1 MLPEHPSNT
10 GLIYMMQTLAMSPET
25 APAAAAKKASS
36 RWSHPVLVPLIYS
49 ILLIVAQLVIHRNPA
64 DYLGPDNDDAMRLVE
79 VRDFLAGQGW
89 FDMMQY
95 RLGLDG
101 GTLMH
106 WSRFIDLPIASLI
119 LFFRMFFS
127 PEGAEAV
134 ALTVWPLMLIL
145 PLMFF
150 MSLAG
155 RRIAGVEGM
164 HFSLI
169 LTALF
174 VLLSPRFVPGSI
186 DHDNVQLGLV
196 ALAVAMLADEKY
208 KPRNFAIAAIALA
221 IQLGIGAET
230 TPFVAVACMAVAC
243 LWAWDGEVFA
253 PAAKAFALT
262 LTIAV
267 SVAFFSLVPPR
278 LYSMVTCDNLSLG
291 FYGIT
296 SAGCVGL
303 LLSAVFASRLSRPWR
318 MVVLAANGAFVFA
331 TTVAIA
337 PQCLR
342 NPLADLDPMLV
353 DLWLNRVTEAQSIF
367 SIAHRQP
374 DTLGAFYA
382 TGFLAMLV
390 CSFRMLRGH
399 RVRLHAVLMALVA
412 INWIVT
418 LVQVRGAEFANL
430 LAILP
435 LALLLAELRRIS
447 VADTKNMRAAFFY
460 VVTALISVPA
470 VWAVGGALALN
481 GIVNGFMA
489 PPAKAEETADCG
501 SREALAPIAGLE
513 PGVIA
518 AASNMGAPLLRFTPH
533 RTLSGP
539 YHRDPD
545 GMLAELHIGLAKPL
559 EAEALLRETHVTL
572 VAFCKGDPQVQLLSE
587 RNPQGLYAQLSAG
600 RVPAYLEPI
609 PASIKSDVRFF
620 RFKPQE

>member
-1 MLPEHPSNT
+1 MV
-10 GLIYMMQTLAMSPET
+10 QTLAMSPEAT
-25 APAAAAKKASS
+25 PAAGKKASS
-36 RWSHPVLVPLIYS
+36 RWSHPFLVPLIYS
-49 ILLIVAQLVIHRNPA
+49 FLLIVAQLVIHRHLT
-64 DYLGPDNDDAMRLVE
+64 DYVGPDNDDAMRLVE

-127 PEGAEAV
+127 PEGAEAA

-145 PLMFF
+145 PLMFS

-164 HFSLI
+164 HFSLL

-174 VLLSPRFVPGSI
+174 VLISPRFVPGSI

-196 ALAVAMLADEKY
+196 ALTVAMLVDEGY
-208 KPRNFAIAAIALA
+208 RPRNFAIAAVALA

-243 LWAWDGEVFA
+243 LWAWDGEAFA
-253 PAAKAFALT
+253 PAARAFALT

-267 SVAFFSLVPPR
+267 SAAFFSLVPPR

-291 FYGIT
+291 FYSII

-303 LLSAVFASRLSRPWR
+303 LLSALFASRLSRPWR
-318 MVVLAANGAFVFA
+318 VVVLAANGALVFA
-331 TTVAIA
+331 TIVAIA

-353 DLWLNRVTEAQSIF
+353 DLWLSRVTEAQSVF
-367 SIAHRQP
+367 SVAHRQP

-382 TGFLAMLV
+382 TSFLAMIV
-390 CSFRMLRGH
+390 CSFRLLRGD
-399 RVRLHAVLMALVA
+399 RGRLHAVLMALIAVNWA
-412 INWIVT
+412 IA
-418 LVQVRGAEFANL
+418 LVQVRGAEFSNL
-430 LAILP
+430 LAIPP

-447 VADTKNMRAAFFY
+447 AADTEDMGAAFFY
-460 VVTALISVPA
+460 VVTALMSVPA
-470 VWAVGGALALN
+470 VWAVGGSL
-481 GIVNGFMA
+481 GHKGFVNSFSVAA
-489 PPAKAEETADCG
+489 PIKGEETADCD

-545 GMLAELHIGLAKPL
+545 GMLAELHIGLAKPQQ
-559 EAEALLRETHVTL
+559 AEVLLREAHVTL
-572 VAFCKGDPQVQLLSE
+572 VAFCKGDPQVELVSE
-587 RNPQGLYAQLSAG
+587 RNPQGLYAQLGAG
-600 RVPAYLEPI
+600 RVPTYLEPI
-609 PASIKSDVRFF
+609 PASTKSDVQFF

>member
-1 MLPEHPSNT
+1 
-10 GLIYMMQTLAMSPET
+10 MSSE
-25 APAAAAKKASS
+25 AVPAARKASS
-36 RWSHPVLVPLIYS
+36 RWSHPILVPLIYG
-49 ILLIVAQLVIHRNPA
+49 ILIIVAQLVIHRHLT
-64 DYLGPDNDDAMRLVE
+64 DYVGPDNDDAMRLVE

-106 WSRFIDLPIASLI
+106 WSRFIDLPIAGLI
-119 LFFRMFFS
+119 VFFRMFFS
-127 PEGAEAV
+127 PEGAEAA

-150 MSLAG
+150 MSLMG

-169 LTALF
+169 LTTFFILF
-174 VLLSPRFVPGSI
+174 SPRFVPGSI

-196 ALAVAMLADEKY
+196 ALTVAMLADENY
-208 KPRNFAIAAIALA
+208 RPRSFAIAAVALA

-243 LWAWDGEVFA
+243 LWAWDGEAFA

-262 LTIAV
+262 MTLAV
-267 SVAFFSLVPPR
+267 GGAFFSLVPPR

-291 FYGIT
+291 FYSIV
-296 SAGCVGL
+296 SVGCVGL
-303 LLSAVFASRLSRPWR
+303 LLAAFFASRLSRIGR
-318 MVVLAANGAFVFA
+318 MVALAAIGAAVFA
-331 TTVAIA
+331 TVVAIA

-353 DLWLNRVTEAQSIF
+353 DLWLSKVTEAQSIF
-367 SIAHRQP
+367 SVFRTQP
-374 DTLGAFYA
+374 DTFAAFYA
-382 TGFLAMLV
+382 TGFLAMIV
-390 CSFRMLRGH
+390 CSFRMLRGD
-399 RVRLHAVLMALVA
+399 RVRLHAVLMALIAVNWA
-412 INWIVT
+412 IT
-418 LVQVRGAEFANL
+418 LVQVRGAEFSNL
-430 LAILP
+430 LAIPP

-447 VADTKNMRAAFFY
+447 AADSEDVGAAFFY
-460 VVTALISVPA
+460 VVTALMSVPA
-470 VWAVGGALALN
+470 VWAVGGALAHK
-481 GIVNGFMA
+481 GVVNSFSVA
-489 PPAKAEETADCG
+489 APAKAEETADCA
-501 SREALAPIAGLE
+501 SREALAPIAGLQ

-545 GMLAELHIGLAKPL
+545 GMLAELHIGLAKPV
-559 EAEALLRETHVTL
+559 EAEVLLREAHVTL
-572 VAFCKGDPQVQLLSE
+572 VAFCKGDPQVGLLSE

-600 RVPAYLEPI
+600 RVPTYLEPI
-609 PASIKSDVRFF
+609 PASAKSDVEFF
-620 RFKPQE
+620 YFKPQK

>member
-1 MLPEHPSNT
+1 VVPEHPSNA
-10 GLIYMMQTLAMSPET
+10 GFIYMVQTLAMSPE
-25 APAAAAKKASS
+25 AAWAAGKKASL

-49 ILLIVAQLVIHRNPA
+49 ILLIVAQLVIHRHLA
-64 DYLGPDNDDAMRLVE
+64 DYVGPDNDDAMRLVE
-79 VRDFLAGQGW
+79 VRDFLAGQSW

-119 LFFRMFFS
+119 LFFRMFFT
-127 PEGAEAV
+127 PEGAEAA

-150 MSLAG
+150 MSIAG
-155 RRIAGVEGM
+155 RRIAGTEGM
-164 HFSLI
+164 HFSLL

-196 ALAVAMLADEKY
+196 ALAIAMLVDEGY
-208 KPRNFAIAAIALA
+208 KPRNFAIAAVALA
-221 IQLGIGAET
+221 TQLGIGAET
-230 TPFVAVACMAVAC
+230 TPFVAVACVAVAC

-267 SVAFFSLVPPR
+267 SIAFFSLVPPR

-291 FYGIT
+291 FYGII

-303 LLSAVFASRLSRPWR
+303 LLSSVFASRLSRPWR
-318 MVVLAANGAFVFA
+318 MVVLAANGAIVFA

-353 DLWLNRVTEAQSIF
+353 ELWLSRVTEAQSIF
-367 SIAHRQP
+367 SIASRQP

-382 TGFLAMLV
+382 TGFVAMLV
-390 CSFRMLRGH
+390 CFFRMLRGD
-399 RVRLHAVLMALVA
+399 RARLHAVLMAVIA
-412 INWIVT
+412 INWIIT

-435 LALLLAELRRIS
+435 LTLLLAELRRIS
-447 VADTKNMRAAFFY
+447 AADTKDIRAALFY
-460 VVTALISVPA
+460 VVTAMISVPA
-470 VWAVGGALALN
+470 VWAVGGALAYK
-481 GIVNGFMA
+481 GIVNGFMVS
-489 PPAKAEETADCG
+489 PANAEETADCA

-559 EAEALLRETHVTL
+559 EAKALLSDAHVTL

-587 RNPQGLYAQLSAG
+587 RSPQGLYAQLSAG
-600 RVPAYLEPI
+600 RVPTYLEPI
-609 PASIKSDVRFF
+609 AASTKSDVQFF
-620 RFKPQE
+620 RFRPQE

>member
-1 MLPEHPSNT
+1 MT
-10 GLIYMMQTLAMSPET
+10 QTLTMSPEA
-25 APAAAAKKASS
+25 APAPGRNAST

-49 ILLIVAQLVIHRNPA
+49 ILLIVARLIIHRNVA
-64 DYLGPDNDDAMRLVE
+64 DYVGPDNDDVMRLVE

-127 PEGAEAV
+127 PEGAEAA
-134 ALTVWPLMLIL
+134 ALTVWPLILIV
-145 PLMFF
+145 PLMSF
-150 MSLAG
+150 MGLAG
-155 RRIAGVEGM
+155 RRIAGTEGM
-164 HFSLI
+164 HFSL
-169 LTALF
+169 LMTALF

-196 ALAVAMLADEKY
+196 ALAVSMLVDEKY
-208 KPRNFAIAAIALA
+208 KPRNFAIAAVALA

-230 TPFVAVACMAVAC
+230 TPFVAFACVAVAC
-243 LWAWDGEVFA
+243 LWAWDGELFA

-267 SVAFFSLVPPR
+267 SIAFFSLVPPR
-278 LYSMVTCDNLSLG
+278 FYSMVTCDNLSLG
-291 FYGIT
+291 FYGII

-303 LLSAVFASRLSRPWR
+303 LLSAAFASRLSRPWR
-318 MVVLAANGAFVFA
+318 LAVLAANGAFVLV
-331 TTVAIA
+331 TTVALA

-353 DLWLNRVTEAQSIF
+353 DLWLSSVTEAQSIV
-367 SIAHRQP
+367 SIGHRQP
-374 DTLGAFYA
+374 ETLGTFYA
-382 TGFLAMLV
+382 VGLIAMLV
-390 CSFRMLRGH
+390 CAVRILRGE
-399 RVRLHAVLMALVA
+399 RARLHAVLIALIA
-412 INWIVT
+412 INWVIT

-430 LAILP
+430 LAIPP
-435 LALLLAELRRIS
+435 LALLLTELRRIS
-447 VADTKNMRAAFFY
+447 MVDTKNVRASLIY
-460 VVTALISVPA
+460 VGTALISAPM
-470 VWAVGGALALN
+470 VWAVGGTLAVK
-481 GIVNGFMA
+481 GVTNGFME
-489 PPAKAEETADCG
+489 PKAEETADCA
-501 SREALAPIAGLE
+501 SKDVLAPIVGLE
-513 PGVIA
+513 PGVVA

-545 GMLAELHIGLAKPL
+545 GMLAELNIGLAPPP
-559 EAEALLRETHVTL
+559 EAETLLRKAHVTL

-587 RNPQGLYAQLSAG
+587 RNPQGLYARLSAG
-600 RVPAYLEPI
+600 NIPSYLEPM
-609 PASIKSDVRFF
+609 PASPKSDVQFF
-620 RFKPQE
+620 RFKPQG

>member
-1 MLPEHPSNT
+1 MVE
-10 GLIYMMQTLAMSPET
+10 TLAMSSE
-25 APAAAAKKASS
+25 AVPAARKASS
-36 RWSHPVLVPLIYS
+36 RWSHPILVPLIYG
-49 ILLIVAQLVIHRNPA
+49 ILLIVAQLVIHRHLA
-64 DYLGPDNDDAMRLVE
+64 DYVGPDNDDAMRLVE

-119 LFFRMFFS
+119 VFFRMFFS
-127 PEGAEAV
+127 PEGAEAA

-150 MSLAG
+150 MSLTG

-169 LTALF
+169 LTTF
-174 VLLSPRFVPGSI
+174 FILLSPRFVPGSI

-196 ALAVAMLADEKY
+196 ALTVAMLADENY
-208 KPRNFAIAAIALA
+208 RPRSFAIAAVALA

-243 LWAWDGEVFA
+243 LWAWDGEGFA

-262 LTIAV
+262 MTLAV
-267 SVAFFSLVPPR
+267 GGAFFSLVPPR

-291 FYGIT
+291 FYSIV
-296 SAGCVGL
+296 SVGCVGL
-303 LLSAVFASRLSRPWR
+303 LLAALFASQLSRIGRMMALAAIGAAVFAT
-318 MVVLAANGAFVFA
+318 VL
-331 TTVAIA
+331 AIA

-353 DLWLNRVTEAQSIF
+353 DLWLSKVTEAQSIF
-367 SIAHRQP
+367 SVFRTQP
-374 DTLGAFYA
+374 DTFAAFYA
-382 TGFLAMLV
+382 TGFLAMIV
-390 CSFRMLRGH
+390 CSFRMLRGD
-399 RVRLHAVLMALVA
+399 RVRLHAVLMALIAVNWA
-412 INWIVT
+412 IT
-418 LVQVRGAEFANL
+418 LVQVRGAEFSNL
-430 LAILP
+430 LAIPP

-447 VADTKNMRAAFFY
+447 AADSEDVGAAFFY
-460 VVTALISVPA
+460 VVTALMSVPA
-470 VWAVGGALALN
+470 VWAVGGALAHK
-481 GIVNGFMA
+481 GVVNSFSVA
-489 PPAKAEETADCG
+489 APAKAEETADCA
-501 SREALAPIAGLE
+501 SREALAPIAGLQ

-545 GMLAELHIGLAKPL
+545 GMLAELHIGLAKPV
-559 EAEALLRETHVTL
+559 EAEALLREAHVTL
-572 VAFCKGDPQVQLLSE
+572 VGFCKGDPQVELLSE
-587 RNPQGLYAQLSAG
+587 RNPQGFYAQLSAG
-600 RVPAYLEPI
+600 RVPTYLERI
-609 PASIKSDVRFF
+609 PASTKSDVQFF
-620 RFKPQE
+620 YFKPQE

>member
-1 MLPEHPSNT
+1 MVE
-10 GLIYMMQTLAMSPET
+10 TLAMSSE
-25 APAAAAKKASS
+25 AVPAARKVSS
-36 RWSHPVLVPLIYS
+36 HWSHPILVPLVYG
-49 ILLIVAQLVIHRNPA
+49 ILLIVAQLVIHRHLA
-64 DYLGPDNDDAMRLVE
+64 DYVGPDNDDAMRLVE

-106 WSRFIDLPIASLI
+106 WSRFIDLPIAGLI
-119 LFFRMFFS
+119 VFFRMFFS
-127 PEGAEAV
+127 PEGAEAA

-150 MSLAG
+150 MSLTG

-169 LTALF
+169 LTTF
-174 VLLSPRFVPGSI
+174 FILLSPRFVPGSI

-196 ALAVAMLADEKY
+196 ALTVAMLADENY
-208 KPRNFAIAAIALA
+208 RPRSFAIAAVALA

-243 LWAWDGEVFA
+243 LWAWDGEAFA

-262 LTIAV
+262 MTLAV
-267 SVAFFSLVPPR
+267 GGAFFSLVPPR

-291 FYGIT
+291 FYSIV
-296 SAGCVGL
+296 SVGCVGL
-303 LLSAVFASRLSRPWR
+303 LLAALFASQLSRIGRMMALAAIGAAVFAT
-318 MVVLAANGAFVFA
+318 VL
-331 TTVAIA
+331 AIA

-353 DLWLNRVTEAQSIF
+353 DLWLSKVTEAQSIF
-367 SIAHRQP
+367 SVFRTQP
-374 DTLGAFYA
+374 DTFAAFYA
-382 TGFLAMLV
+382 TGFLAMIV
-390 CSFRMLRGH
+390 CSFRMLRGD
-399 RVRLHAVLMALVA
+399 RVRLHAVLMALIAVNWA
-412 INWIVT
+412 IT
-418 LVQVRGAEFANL
+418 LVQVRGAEFSNL
-430 LAILP
+430 LAIPP

-447 VADTKNMRAAFFY
+447 AADSEDVGAAFFY
-460 VVTALISVPA
+460 VVTALMSVPA
-470 VWAVGGALALN
+470 VWAVGGALAHK
-481 GIVNGFMA
+481 GVVNSFSVA
-489 PPAKAEETADCG
+489 APAKAEETADCA
-501 SREALAPIAGLE
+501 SREALAPIAGLQ

-545 GMLAELHIGLAKPL
+545 GMLAELHIGLATPV
-559 EAEALLRETHVTL
+559 EAEALLREAHVTL
-572 VAFCKGDPQVQLLSE
+572 VGFCKGDPQVELLSE
-587 RNPQGLYAQLSAG
+587 RNPQGFYAQLSAG
-600 RVPAYLEPI
+600 RVPTYLEPV
-609 PASIKSDVRFF
+609 PASTKSDVQFF
-620 RFKPQE
+620 YFKPQE

>member
-1 MLPEHPSNT
+1 MV
-10 GLIYMMQTLAMSPET
+10 QTLTMPPE
-25 APAAAAKKASS
+25 AAAAAGKKASS
-36 RWSHPVLVPLIYS
+36 RWAHPILVPLIYS
-49 ILLIVAQLVIHRNPA
+49 ILLIVAQLVIHRHLS
-64 DYLGPDNDDAMRLVE
+64 DYVGPDNDDAMRLVE

-127 PEGAEAV
+127 PEGAEAA

-155 RRIAGVEGM
+155 RRIAGIEGM

-169 LTALF
+169 LTAMF
-174 VLLSPRFVPGSI
+174 VLISPRFVPGSI

-196 ALAVAMLADEKY
+196 ALAVAMLVDESY
-208 KPRNFAIAAIALA
+208 RSRNFAIAAVALA

-291 FYGIT
+291 FYGII

-303 LLSAVFASRLSRPWR
+303 LLSAFFASRLSRPWR
-318 MVVLAANGAFVFA
+318 MAVLVANGAFVLA

-342 NPLADLDPMLV
+342 NPLADLDPLLV
-353 DLWLNRVTEAQSIF
+353 ELWLSKVTEAQSIF
-367 SIAHRQP
+367 SIARTQS

-382 TGFLAMLV
+382 TGLLAMFI
-390 CSFRMLRGH
+390 CSFRMLRGD
-399 RVRLHAVLMALVA
+399 RARLHAVLMALIA
-412 INWIVT
+412 INWVIA
-418 LVQVRGAEFANL
+418 LFQVRGAEFSNL
-430 LAILP
+430 LAIPP

-447 VADTKNMRAAFFY
+447 AADTEDMGAAFFY
-460 VVTALISVPA
+460 VMTAFVSVPA
-470 VWAVGGALALN
+470 VWAVGGALAHN
-481 GIVNGFMA
+481 GIVNGFSA
-489 PPAKAEETADCG
+489 AAPAKAEETANCI

-559 EAEALLRETHVTL
+559 EAEALLRDAHVTL

-587 RNPQGLYAQLSAG
+587 RSPQGLYAQLSAG
-600 RVPAYLEPI
+600 HVPAYLEPI
-609 PASIKSDVRFF
+609 VATTKSDVRFF

>member
-1 MLPEHPSNT
+1 MT
-10 GLIYMMQTLAMSPET
+10 QTLTMSPEA
-25 APAAAAKKASS
+25 APAPGRNAST

-49 ILLIVAQLVIHRNPA
+49 ILLIVAQLIIHRNVA
-64 DYLGPDNDDAMRLVE
+64 DYVGPDNDDVMRLVE

-127 PEGAEAV
+127 PEGAEAA
-134 ALTVWPLMLIL
+134 ALTVWPLILIV
-145 PLMFF
+145 PLMSF
-150 MSLAG
+150 MGLAG
-155 RRIAGVEGM
+155 RRIAGTEGM
-164 HFSLI
+164 HFSL
-169 LTALF
+169 LMTALF

-196 ALAVAMLADEKY
+196 ALALSMLVDEKY
-208 KPRNFAIAAIALA
+208 KPRNFAIAAVALA

-230 TPFVAVACMAVAC
+230 TPFVAFACVAVAC
-243 LWAWDGEVFA
+243 LWAWDGELFA

-267 SVAFFSLVPPR
+267 SIAFFSLVPPR
-278 LYSMVTCDNLSLG
+278 FYSMVTCDNLSLG
-291 FYGIT
+291 FYGII

-318 MVVLAANGAFVFA
+318 LAVLAANGAFVLA
-331 TTVAIA
+331 TTVALA

-353 DLWLNRVTEAQSIF
+353 DLWLSRVTEAQSIV
-367 SIAHRQP
+367 SIGHRQP
-374 DTLGAFYA
+374 ETLGTFYA
-382 TGFLAMLV
+382 VGLIAMLV
-390 CSFRMLRGH
+390 CAVRILRGE
-399 RVRLHAVLMALVA
+399 RARLHAVLIALIA
-412 INWIVT
+412 INWVIT

-430 LAILP
+430 LAIPP
-435 LALLLAELRRIS
+435 LALLLTELRRIS
-447 VADTKNMRAAFFY
+447 MADTKNVRASLIY
-460 VVTALISVPA
+460 VGTALISAPM
-470 VWAVGGALALN
+470 VWAVGGTLAVK
-481 GIVNGFMA
+481 GVTNGFME
-489 PPAKAEETADCG
+489 PKAEETVDCA
-501 SREALAPIAGLE
+501 SKDVLSPIAGLE
-513 PGVIA
+513 PGVVA

-545 GMLAELHIGLAKPL
+545 GMLAELNIGLAPPP
-559 EAEALLRETHVTL
+559 EAETLLRKAHVTL

-587 RNPQGLYAQLSAG
+587 RNPQGLYARLSAG
-600 RVPAYLEPI
+600 NIPSYLEPM
-609 PASIKSDVRFF
+609 PASPKSDVQFF
-620 RFKPQE
+620 RFKPQG